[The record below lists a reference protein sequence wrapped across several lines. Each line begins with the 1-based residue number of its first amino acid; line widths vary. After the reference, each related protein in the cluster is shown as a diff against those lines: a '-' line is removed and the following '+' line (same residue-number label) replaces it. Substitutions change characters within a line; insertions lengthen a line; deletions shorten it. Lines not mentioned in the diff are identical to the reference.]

1 MSIRVVNSY
10 GNGGN
15 SSAFFETLRDE
26 IIDNDEDLRTS
37 RLSSRPLERVFT
49 ETQAS
54 CPDVLTSFSWLFL
67 YPVNYHVEWM
77 RSDVKVDVGAIFHH
91 AKEAFN
97 ENTLWNTHNQIV
109 GMEVLYSHA
118 SGMMRL
124 LEVLIQ
130 VMLAA
135 ILHKPH
141 CFDDE
146 SRMAI
151 CKSLAGPINA
161 VREKWRRL
169 EYHTAWR
176 GLFHHSPAYLLKNHV
191 QEALDLCVNIVGSV
205 RDLQLAMNALAARV
219 EVTHNEKGQHSNGHV
234 DGHYFP
240 TWRPAEDSGGFI
252 DFLYLYKAHFGEWH
266 VDKGLLR
273 GTVKLF
279 VNRQVE
285 VWSDGR
291 RSMNLE
297 NIGILPALRSSQ
309 ASEEEHG
316 RKIVEHIACCSS
328 VVDLGA
334 GGGKYSEFLDV
345 AFDYVRAYDAAP
357 GAEEVTDGRVRYL
370 NLGNAIEVDSADPD
384 AEAHEWSSGSNSGS
398 STNPLLSQYD
408 VTFCIEVAE
417 HLPQST
423 EAVFLSNLAGITR
436 HFLVISWSNDREN
449 SHHLNPKPQEDVIAL
464 FHAQSCWEERS
475 EMSSFLKGLS
485 TVSWIK
491 ENILVFQLW
500 LRWLWSAIRSQRA
513 RRGGT

>member
-1 MSIRVVNSY
+1 MAGFLLLFLSVRLLYGSSADEADSGHGEWRGVKESEDRRIRINQNIVELESLDAALPLFPDMQEGSQSDIASTTPFSRLVMGVVYGDPSVANNLERRYDHFKGTLLRPLLRQFFNLLREDTPFIFQNSIAISNSPSAEGDPVMSIRVVNSY

-15 SSAFFETLRDE
+15 GSAFFETLRDE
-26 IIDNDEDLRTS
+26 IMDNDEDLRTS

-146 SRMAI
+146 SRMAL

-279 VNRQVE
+279 VNRQ
-285 VWSDGR
+285 S
-291 RSMNLE
+291 RS
-297 NIGILPALRSSQ
+297 
-309 ASEEEHG
+309 
-316 RKIVEHIACCSS
+316 K
-328 VVDLGA
+328 
-334 GGGKYSEFLDV
+334 K
-345 AFDYVRAYDAAP
+345 
-357 GAEEVTDGRVRYL
+357 
-370 NLGNAIEVDSADPD
+370 
-384 AEAHEWSSGSNSGS
+384 
-398 STNPLLSQYD
+398 
-408 VTFCIEVAE
+408 
-417 HLPQST
+417 
-423 EAVFLSNLAGITR
+423 
-436 HFLVISWSNDREN
+436 
-449 SHHLNPKPQEDVIAL
+449 
-464 FHAQSCWEERS
+464 
-475 EMSSFLKGLS
+475 
-485 TVSWIK
+485 
-491 ENILVFQLW
+491 
-500 LRWLWSAIRSQRA
+500 
-513 RRGGT
+513 